1 LAYYRPLPR
10 LVRLSVTLPLGAG
23 LLVVVFLGG
32 ADLTGLIG
40 ALFGGAVFTGALLIG
55 VGALLG
61 GGGVLIGCLLGGPL
75 LIGGGV
81 FTVRLLGGSFFL
93 GGFGTVGIA
102 IGRPGGL
109 TGIIVLVGGCGA
121 TGIIVLVGGGGV
133 LTVCL
138 VLVFGSGVA
147 RPSPIPVKLPGN
159 VSVFILT
166 PGTVP
171 VPGSIGGTSAAGMPV
186 GIVDLRSSICL
197 RIALSSNCGISRSEI

>member
-1 LAYYRPLPR
+1 LAYYLPLPR

-40 ALFGGAVFTGALLIG
+40 ALLIGVLLIGALLIG
-55 VGALLG
+55 VLFG
-61 GGGVLIGCLLGGPL
+61 GGGAL
-75 LIGGGV
+75 
-81 FTVRLLGGSFFL
+81 TGS
-93 GGFGTVGIA
+93 
-102 IGRPGGL
+102 GL
-109 TGIIVLVGGCGA
+109 TGIIVLVGGALTGRGGLTGRGL

-166 PGTVP
+166 PGTMP

-186 GIVDLRSSICL
+186 GIVDLRASIC
-197 RIALSSNCGISRSEI
+197 